1 MEGVKLA
8 EQEQTYYGELFQ
20 NCDIDGSGK
29 VTGSKASDLFRL
41 SGLSQ
46 DVLLQ
51 VSAKNN
57 GNTSMNC
64 LISLSAVVVWEH
76 FFYLNHLSR
85 MCVCVQADDEV
96 FSVFFFFFWVW
107 FLISWK
113 LEGWVNVIS
122 NCYHPLKSFL
132 YAKYFCYQPLIVFRQ
147 IRTSMQ
153 VFKLAPIYFPTS
165 IVKQKKKLKKK
176 IWLYF

>member
-57 GNTSMNC
+57 
-64 LISLSAVVVWEH
+64 
-76 FFYLNHLSR
+76 
-85 MCVCVQADDEV
+85 
-96 FSVFFFFFWVW
+96 
-107 FLISWK
+107 
-113 LEGWVNVIS
+113 
-122 NCYHPLKSFL
+122 
-132 YAKYFCYQPLIVFRQ
+132 
-147 IRTSMQ
+147 
-153 VFKLAPIYFPTS
+153 
-165 IVKQKKKLKKK
+165 
-176 IWLYF
+176 

>member
-57 GNTSMNC
+57 WNTSMNC

-96 FSVFFFFFWVW
+96 FSVFFFCFESGFS
-107 FLISWK
+107 FLGSWRD
-113 LEGWVNVIS
+113 EWNVIS
-122 NCYHPLKSFL
+122 NCYQPLKSFYMRNIFVTSL
-132 YAKYFCYQPLIVFRQ
+132 WLSFSSNSHIHSIKFLNWFQYIFPRPL
-147 IRTSMQ
+147 
-153 VFKLAPIYFPTS
+153 
-165 IVKQKKKLKKK
+165 
-176 IWLYF
+176 

>member
-64 LISLSAVVVWEH
+64 LISLSAVVV
-76 FFYLNHLSR
+76 
-85 MCVCVQADDEV
+85 
-96 FSVFFFFFWVW
+96 
-107 FLISWK
+107 
-113 LEGWVNVIS
+113 
-122 NCYHPLKSFL
+122 
-132 YAKYFCYQPLIVFRQ
+132 
-147 IRTSMQ
+147 
-153 VFKLAPIYFPTS
+153 
-165 IVKQKKKLKKK
+165 
-176 IWLYF
+176 